1 MWVLVILGENKHSP
15 PLCGS
20 STVLYQLLVTASKVV
35 LFLVTHAAACL
46 SLCHVCSLCVLL
58 VQYDAAP
65 IQPSVVL
72 CSCAS
77 SSMVRTQLNSNLPHC
92 LSMEVRE
99 GEASAQPKT
108 STIKP
113 PQSRKKED
121 FSFGKILGEGSFSTV
136 GTIFVLV
143 GCMSEDFAINC
154 SIFI

>member
-1 MWVLVILGENKHSP
+1 MSESVS
-15 PLCGS
+15 C
-20 STVLYQLLVTASKVV
+20 LLSV
-35 LFLVTHAAACL
+35 
-46 SLCHVCSLCVLL
+46 CVLL

-72 CSCAS
+72 RSCAS

-92 LSMEVRE
+92 LSMEVRG

-108 STIKP
+108 SALKP

-136 GTIFVLV
+136 GTICV
-143 GCMSEDFAINC
+143 SDFAIKDFIFCNLIITFGVQIA
-154 SIFI
+154 SIVTDFFW

>member
-1 MWVLVILGENKHSP
+1 MNLSTRNPGWKQTQPSP
-15 PLCGS
+15 LRK
-20 STVLYQLLVTASKVV
+20 LYCTLSAAGYCLQGGFVPHCTCTRMSEAVSCLLSV
-35 LFLVTHAAACL
+35 
-46 SLCHVCSLCVLL
+46 CVLL
-58 VQYDAAP
+58 VQYDAAS

-92 LSMEVRE
+92 LSMEVRG
-99 GEASAQPKT
+99 GEASIQPKA

-143 GCMSEDFAINC
+143 A
-154 SIFI
+154 